1 MASLTTRP
9 NGHRWITFTHP
20 LDRRRRTL
28 RLGACPKRDAEAV
41 ARHVEGLCGTLARG
55 QSPVGDALA
64 WLAGLPCG
72 FLDKVARVGL
82 CRPPAEGDDDA
93 PPPTLAGL
101 LDATLDAKAADL
113 KPSSVRRLRQARD
126 RLCRHFGD
134 GRDPAT
140 ITPDDAAR
148 WRRSLLDGADG
159 RPLSRATVRGDC
171 GFAKTLWHDAE
182 RRGWVPAGRALDP
195 TARGGPFAHLDA
207 GVTAR
212 EDARFLTADEA
223 AAVIE
228 ELPGVAWRALFGLA
242 YHAGLRCPSETH
254 ALTWDRVDW
263 HRRRLDVPSPKT
275 ERHRGH
281 DRRQVPI
288 GPELMPLLQDA
299 YDAAEPGASRVVALS
314 HAHKRGVY
322 GTVDAAADRAGVPR
336 WRPLWLTV
344 RSSCEMRWL
353 AAGHPSS
360 HVAAWMG
367 HGVDVAERHYRLLVP
382 DASFAA
388 ASAAAPGASPGRP
401 EAQGEA
407 RRAVVKQSRPAEPAL
422 TGLNRGSAGLYDA
435 LQSGGGENRTP
446 VSR

>member
-1 MASLTTRP
+1 MASITNRP
-9 NGHRWITFTHP
+9 NGHRWIHFTHP
-20 LDRRRRTL
+20 ADGRRRTL
-28 RLGACPKRDAEAV
+28 RLGKLARRDAEAV
-41 ARHVEGLCGTLARG
+41 AGHVEALCAGIAHGR
-55 QSPVGDALA
+55 PVPPAELA
-64 WLAGLPCG
+64 WLGGLSCDV
-72 FLDKVARVGL
+72 LAKVAAVGL
-82 CRPPAEGDDDA
+82 CEPPEAAD
-93 PPPTLAGL
+93 PHTSPPTLAGV
-101 LDATLDAKAADL
+101 LDATIDAKAADL

-140 ITPDDAAR
+140 ITPDAAAR

-314 HAHKRGVY
+314 HQHKRGVY
-322 GTVDAAADRAGVPR
+322 EAVDRAADRAGVGV

-407 RRAVVKQSRPAEPAL
+407 RLAVVKQSRPAEPAL